1 MAESRRAAGAQIFRS
16 RTLPAGGQRLAPAEG
31 PGVETQ
37 TAAWQAAAGL
47 KKRSNHRGRRRL
59 LLAAAAAIALGL
71 AGEPLYAA
79 GAIDAFEH
87 FLADTPRASGKF
99 RQEIIDHEGGRDL
112 ERSAGRFA
120 FERPGRFRWEVLEPY
135 EQLMVADGSQLWFY
149 DRDLE
154 QVTVRP
160 LAEAMGATPAAMLF
174 GSREL
179 DKTFSLADAGV
190 ADGIAWLV
198 ATPLT
203 RDAGFEQLRVGFAD
217 GLPRTMEVLDAFG
230 RTVRFHFEAID
241 THPELPADTFRFEV
255 PPGVDL
261 ITQ

>member
-1 MAESRRAAGAQIFRS
+1 MSTNTI
-16 RTLPAGGQRLAPAEG
+16 
-31 PGVETQ
+31 
-37 TAAWQAAAGL
+37 AGL
-47 KKRSNHRGRRRL
+47 ARRCRA
-59 LLAAAAAIALGL
+59 LALAGILALGP
-71 AGEPLYAA
+71 ASAWAA
-79 GAIDAFEH
+79 GAIDALER
-87 FLADTPRASGKF
+87 FLADTTSAQGTF
-99 RQEIIDHEGGRDL
+99 IQESVGGSSSRV
-112 ERSAGRFA
+112 ERSEGSFA
-120 FERPGRFRWEVLEPY
+120 FERPGRFRWEVTRPY
-135 EQLMVADGSQLWFY
+135 EQLMVADGDQVWFY

-160 LAEAMGATPAAMLF
+160 MAEAMGATPAAMLF